1 MPRAVKRDWRPLY
14 GNSSASGILAR
25 RMEFQCKQLAARRH
39 QNVIGTRTFSDT
51 SGVSRVT
58 PTPNATFML
67 VRSLKR

>member
-1 MPRAVKRDWRPLY
+1 MPRTVKRDWRPLY
-14 GNSSASGILAR
+14 ANLNASLVLAR
-25 RMEFQCKQLAARRH
+25 RVECQCKRLAARHH